1 MNEHTFCNDFRQPD
15 KRTLREPLSSVT
27 NRKRYMTYAAINF
40 RQKFGLLIEPKGVFN
55 TGDERGERTAENDVW
70 I

>member
-1 MNEHTFCNDFRQPD
+1 
-15 KRTLREPLSSVT
+15 
-27 NRKRYMTYAAINF
+27 MTYAAINF